1 MHDDV
6 SVEDD
11 EATEEKSST
20 NGQDKLKR
28 LAPEEQLK
36 IYILKKLIN

>member
-6 SVEDD
+6 CVEDD

-20 NGQDKLKR
+20 NGEDKLQC
-28 LAPEEQLK
+28 LAPEEQL
-36 IYILKKLIN
+36 